1 MELLAARSALP
12 HGDVDDVAFDEE
24 RRWLIVRAARTPFA
38 MNFAARAQEIPV
50 TASEVVVATHD
61 VGAGGDNL
69 DALRL
74 PARAGALVR

>member
-1 MELLAARSALP
+1 M
-12 HGDVDDVAFDEE
+12 
-24 RRWLIVRAARTPFA
+24 RRGPYTLV

-61 VGAGGDNL
+61 VGAAADGFTT
-69 DALRL
+69 LRL